1 MEITFYIF
9 YPPSA
14 IINHHAFC
22 PKKLTLYIGIPSLT
36 VEIEKEYYTLLHVLN
51 TNIKF
56 KVQASTMP
64 PRFPHGLK
72 KNPIHMNFSEKT
84 VFAMLGTSVAAGL
97 FTLATSPLWSKES
110 PGGGADDEAKDKNK
124 NSSDDDDGG
133 KPKPYI
139 FQM

>member
-1 MEITFYIF
+1 
-9 YPPSA
+9 
-14 IINHHAFC
+14 
-22 PKKLTLYIGIPSLT
+22 
-36 VEIEKEYYTLLHVLN
+36 
-51 TNIKF
+51 
-56 KVQASTMP
+56 MP